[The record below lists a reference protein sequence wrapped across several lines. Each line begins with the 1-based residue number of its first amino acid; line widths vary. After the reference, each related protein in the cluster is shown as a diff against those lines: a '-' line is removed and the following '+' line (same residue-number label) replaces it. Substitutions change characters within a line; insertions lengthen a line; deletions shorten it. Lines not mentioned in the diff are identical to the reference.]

1 GTVDVHPTGAVAA
14 PDADDP
20 VHHDQR
26 PHQFGE
32 ADRSPVHSHQG
43 RPVQRQQAD
52 PLLDLGDGILL
63 LRPADSRC
71 PDRHRSRRHGT
82 DRGASVPWPR
92 KADTLPLSM
101 VASTSRPATSRSL
114 VLPSLDA
121 IGAWVLAL
129 VWIAPLVFA
138 VWAAFHTPRA
148 ALAFDISAPLTFD
161 NFVAAWRAAPWPR
174 F

>member
-1 GTVDVHPTGAVAA
+1 
-14 PDADDP
+14 
-20 VHHDQR
+20 
-26 PHQFGE
+26 
-32 ADRSPVHSHQG
+32 
-43 RPVQRQQAD
+43 
-52 PLLDLGDGILL
+52 
-63 LRPADSRC
+63 
-71 PDRHRSRRHGT
+71 
-82 DRGASVPWPR
+82 
-92 KADTLPLSM
+92 M

-148 ALAFDISAPLTFD
+148 ALAFDISAPLTFA
-161 NFVAAWRAAPWPR
+161 NFVAAYNLAKRLKTLNGHTPTSSSARLDEGTPTVHFKSAPSNSGTQASSVGARP